1 MKGFSATRVAAVM
14 IKEFKQLTRDRLTY
28 ALMLGLPVIQLL
40 LFGYAINTEP
50 RHLPTAVLVQEDSV
64 FARSI
69 VSALHHSAYFDLT
82 AQARSPA
89 ELDEMIRQGRVQF
102 AVTIPADF
110 TRRVARADPSA
121 ENRAQILVE
130 ADATDPSAT
139 GGAVAALAAL
149 PAQALAHDLKGALL
163 PRGQGAAPF
172 DVVVHARYNPEA
184 ITAYNIVPGL
194 LGVIL
199 SLTLVMMTA
208 LSVTRET
215 ERGTMELLLA
225 TPVEPLE
232 VMGGK
237 LAPYVV
243 IGLVQTVLILILA
256 RFLFGVPMEGGWVG
270 LSIGVALFIVG
281 SLALGFLIS
290 TAARSQLQAMQVS
303 IFYIFPS
310 ILLSGFMFPFKGM
323 PVWAQVIG
331 EIIPVTH
338 FLRVVRGALLKGQGL
353 GDMWRELLALLAFVC
368 VVTALAMSRY
378 RRTLD

>member
-1 MKGFSATRVAAVM
+1 MSRTGFSGGRVAAVM
-14 IKEFKQLTRDRLTY
+14 VKEFKQLTRDRVTY
-28 ALMLGLPVIQLL
+28 ALMLLLPVIQLL

-69 VSALHHSAYFDLT
+69 VSALRNSAYFDLS

-110 TRRVARADPSA
+110 TRRVARADQ
-121 ENRAQILVE
+121 AQVLVE

-139 GGAVAALAAL
+139 GGAVAALAGL
-149 PAQALAHDLKGALL
+149 PMQALAHDLRGALA
-163 PRGQGAAPF
+163 PRGQATPPF
-172 DVVVHARYNPEA
+172 SVVVHARYNPEA
-184 ITAYNIVPGL
+184 VTAYNIVPGL

-215 ERGTMELLLA
+215 ERGTMESLLA
-225 TPVEPLE
+225 TPVQPLE
-232 VMGGK
+232 VMVGK
-237 LAPYVV
+237 LAPYVG
-243 IGLVQTVLILILA
+243 IGLVQTVLILIMA
-256 RFLFGVPMEGGWVG
+256 KVLFGVPMEGGWTG
-270 LSIGVALFIVG
+270 LSIGTGLFIVG

-290 TAARSQLQAMQVS
+290 TVARSQLQAMQMSV
-303 IFYIFPS
+303 FYIFPS
-310 ILLSGFMFPFKGM
+310 ILLSGFMFPFRGM
-323 PVWAQVIG
+323 PAWAQWMGQV
-331 EIIPVTH
+331 IPVTH
-338 FLRVVRGALLKGQGL
+338 FLRVVRGALLKGQSL
-353 GDMWRELLALLAFVC
+353 GDMWRELAALLAFVAI
-368 VVTALAMSRY
+368 VTALAMARY